1 MNHYKAVF
9 YQNAVDG
16 LLEIPDYIALD
27 KPVKAGSFVKELTTS
42 LKNDIINFSVFGKSS
57 GKFRFR
63 QGN

>member
-1 MNHYKAVF
+1 M
-9 YQNAVDG
+9 
-16 LLEIPDYIALD
+16 LEISDYIALD